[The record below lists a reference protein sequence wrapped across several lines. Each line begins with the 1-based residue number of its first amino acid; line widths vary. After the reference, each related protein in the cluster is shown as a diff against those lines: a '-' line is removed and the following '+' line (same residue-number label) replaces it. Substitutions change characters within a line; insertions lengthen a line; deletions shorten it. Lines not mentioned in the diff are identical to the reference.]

1 MKLVTFALLSL
12 TAFSNPVQAT
22 SRADRV
28 QHFPR
33 QDGGFNATSTTPTS
47 SSPSSAAF
55 TSSLWSNQVETS
67 SSRLVVTSSVPA
79 VTPGQK
85 SQISDSELTG
95 ETLSTTQ
102 ESGTGLTALTT
113 SDEIRSQILNISDSS
128 TLTNGAVRDTD
139 VVSTSQ
145 TRFST
150 SSSRSV
156 GGMTTTVRSNISTSA
171 FTSTVP
177 VSSTLLSIR
186 SSSRIGNASTM
197 PSPSGGSS
205 GSDSVKGEEQGTLS
219 EKDEPCVSTTEGAI
233 PTTWTII
240 YTSTTTFYGDPTDY
254 MPPYPEITPP
264 SVCPAAGIEA
274 GQSSLSIS
282 LCLPTD
288 DFRCTTLAHLPSI
301 GLLPSLSSPKVVPP
315 TTYTFVTTAKN
326 PSVVYSPISTP
337 RYGHGAETKAP
348 QDKHTAAGKSTD
360 SPRPPGSNNNSAAP
374 PRESAKEPPK
384 ATYTVTVAPTKVI
397 INDQTFTQKGPSET
411 TEVTVDGAHFTINP
425 SEVVGGGTVVD
436 RPGNVGRTVMA
447 PSSTVVGGLPV
458 VVAPGGTQN
467 VVVVAGTTFQLQPTP
482 VTAVVQGQTIVVQPS
497 SIVFQG
503 QTVSISRSSPVQ
515 TEIVVAGGEMITAI
529 GPSVVV
535 VRSTTITY
543 GQASS
548 TVTETIDDDTIL
560 IGPSGVVVRN
570 MTMGGPNASFSDTT
584 YEIVG
589 GATITQVGASLVVV
603 GGTTFTVGPGR
614 GTTTT
619 VVGGETVTIGPSGVA
634 VSTLSFPYP
643 FGPTVITTI
652 NAPTS
657 TTGSAPLPS
666 ETKTNGGA
674 GVRTKAS
681 RPARLAEGDEF
692 GKWGSAQEA
701 GRADESEGHDTQG
714 RLR

>member
-12 TAFSNPVQAT
+12 TAFWNPVQAT
-22 SRADRV
+22 SGTDRV

-47 SSPSSAAF
+47 LSSSLSSAAF
-55 TSSLWSNQVETS
+55 TSGLWSNQVETS
-67 SSRLVVTSSVPA
+67 LSSPVVTSSVPA

-95 ETLSTTQ
+95 ETPSATQ
-102 ESGTGLTALTT
+102 EPGTGLTAFTT
-113 SDEIRSQILNISDSS
+113 SDEIRSQILSISDSS

-139 VVSTSQ
+139 VVSTPQ
-145 TRFST
+145 TR
-150 SSSRSV
+150 
-156 GGMTTTVRSNISTSA
+156 SNTSTSA

-177 VSSTLLSIR
+177 VSSTLLSFR
-186 SSSRIGNASTM
+186 SSSHIGNASTTA
-197 PSPSGGSS
+197 SPSGGSS
-205 GSDSVKGEEQGTLS
+205 GSNSLKGEEQGTPS

-274 GQSSLSIS
+274 GQSSVSIS
-282 LCLPTD
+282 LCLPTG
-288 DFRCTTLAHLPSI
+288 DFRCTTLAPLPSI

-337 RYGHGAETKAP
+337 RYGHDAETKAP

-360 SPRPPGSNNNSAAP
+360 SPRPSGSNNNNSPAP

-384 ATYTVTVAPTKVI
+384 ATYTVTLAPTKVI

-411 TEVTVDGAHFTINP
+411 TAVTVDGAHFTINP

-570 MTMGGPNASFSDTT
+570 MTMGGPNARFSDTT

-614 GTTTT
+614 GITTT

-674 GVRTKAS
+674 GVRYAMRATG
-681 RPARLAEGDEF
+681 ARLEF
-692 GKWGSAQEA
+692 RIAIGVWVL
-701 GRADESEGHDTQG
+701 GRMV
-714 RLR
+714 

>member
-12 TAFSNPVQAT
+12 TAIWNPVQAT

-33 QDGGFNATSTTPTS
+33 QDGGFNATSITPTS
-47 SSPSSAAF
+47 LGISLSSAAF
-55 TSSLWSNQVETS
+55 TSSLWSNQVETLS
-67 SSRLVVTSSVPA
+67 SSPVVRSSVPA

-95 ETLSTTQ
+95 ETLSAAQ
-102 ESGTGLTALTT
+102 EPWTGLTAFTT
-113 SDEIRSQILNISDSS
+113 SDEIRSQILSISDSS

-156 GGMTTTVRSNISTSA
+156 GVLTTIVRSNTSTSA

-177 VSSTLLSIR
+177 VSSTLLSFR
-186 SSSRIGNASTM
+186 SSSHIGNASTTA
-197 PSPSGGSS
+197 SPSGGSS
-205 GSDSVKGEEQGTLS
+205 GSNSVKGEEQGTLS

-233 PTTWTII
+233 PTTWTIV

-274 GQSSLSIS
+274 GQSSVSIP

-288 DFRCTTLAHLPSI
+288 DFRCTTLAPLPSI

-337 RYGHGAETKAP
+337 RYGHDAETKAP

-360 SPRPPGSNNNSAAP
+360 SPRPPGSNNNNSPAP
-374 PRESAKEPPK
+374 LRESAKEPPK

-411 TEVTVDGAHFTINP
+411 TEVTVGGAHFTINP

-436 RPGNVGRTVMA
+436 RPGNVGRTVMT
-447 PSSTVVGGLPV
+447 PSSTVLGGLPV

-503 QTVSISRSSPVQ
+503 QTVSINRSSPFQ

-535 VRSTTITY
+535 VQSTTITY

-570 MTMGGPNASFSDTT
+570 MTMGGPNARFSDTS

-657 TTGSAPLPS
+657 TAGSAPLPS

-674 GVRTKAS
+674 GVRYAMRATG
-681 RPARLAEGDEF
+681 ARLEF
-692 GKWGSAQEA
+692 CIAIGVWVL
-701 GRADESEGHDTQG
+701 GRVV
-714 RLR
+714 